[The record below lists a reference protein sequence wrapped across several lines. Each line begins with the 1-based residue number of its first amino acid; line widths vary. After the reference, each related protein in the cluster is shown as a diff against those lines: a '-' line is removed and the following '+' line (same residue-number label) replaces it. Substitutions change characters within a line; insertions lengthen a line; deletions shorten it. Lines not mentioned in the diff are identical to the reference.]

1 MGLLFNDK
9 DELKTDVEERFGKG
23 KNFLLAMKHNG
34 VIKSGLE
41 LLISGLLYTLDNNR
55 TFVIVIDK
63 KGIYEKEISN
73 SDNTGFYLMPEN
85 EIQNFQVNTKSNK
98 AYISFNHVG
107 KKISYE
113 IPFTGRIFKDN
124 KTNFKKFESDNWFML

>member
-23 KNFLLAMKHNG
+23 KNFLVAMKHNG

-41 LLISGLLYTLDNNR
+41 LLISGLLYTYDNNR
-55 TFVIVIDK
+55 TFVLVIDK
-63 KGIYEKEISN
+63 KGIYEKEISK
-73 SDNTGFYLMPEN
+73 SDNKGFYLKPEN
-85 EIQNFQVNTKSNK
+85 EIQNFEVNTKSNK

>member
-1 MGLLFNDK
+1 M
-9 DELKTDVEERFGKG
+9 KTDVEERFGKG
-23 KNFLLAMKHNG
+23 KNFLVAMKHNG

-55 TFVIVIDK
+55 TFVLVIDK

-85 EIQNFQVNTKSNK
+85 EIQNFEVNTKSNK

>member
-23 KNFLLAMKHNG
+23 KNFLVAMKHNG

-55 TFVIVIDK
+55 TFVLVIDK

-73 SDNTGFYLMPEN
+73 SDNKGFYLMPEN
-85 EIQNFQVNTKSNK
+85 EIQNFEVNTKSNK

>member
-9 DELKTDVEERFGKG
+9 DELKRDVEERFGKG
-23 KNFLLAMKHNG
+23 KNFLVAMKHNG

-55 TFVIVIDK
+55 TFVLVIDK

-85 EIQNFQVNTKSNK
+85 EIQNFEVNTKSNK

>member
-41 LLISGLLYTLDNNR
+41 LLISGLLYTYDNNR
-55 TFVIVIDK
+55 TFVLVIDK

-73 SDNTGFYLMPEN
+73 SSNTDFYLMPEN
-85 EIQNFQVNTKSNK
+85 EIQNFEVNTKSNK

-107 KKISYE
+107 KEISYE

>member
-9 DELKTDVEERFGKG
+9 DELKTDVEERFGKD
-23 KNFLLAMKHNG
+23 KNFLVAMKHNG

-55 TFVIVIDK
+55 TFVLVIDK

-73 SDNTGFYLMPEN
+73 SDNKGFYLMPEN
-85 EIQNFQVNTKSNK
+85 EIQNFEVNTKSNK

>member
-9 DELKTDVEERFGKG
+9 DELKRDVEERFGKG

-73 SDNTGFYLMPEN
+73 SSNTDFYLMPEN
-85 EIQNFQVNTKSNK
+85 EIQNFEVNTKSNK

-124 KTNFKKFESDNWFML
+124 KTNFKKFESDNWVML

>member
-41 LLISGLLYTLDNNR
+41 LLISGLLYTYDNNR
-55 TFVIVIDK
+55 TFVLVIYK

-73 SDNTGFYLMPEN
+73 SSNTDFYLMPEN
-85 EIQNFQVNTKSNK
+85 EIQNFEVNTKSNK
-98 AYISFNHVG
+98 DYISFNHVG
-107 KKISYE
+107 KEISYE

>member
-9 DELKTDVEERFGKG
+9 DELKRDVEERFGKG
-23 KNFLLAMKHNG
+23 KNFLVAMKYNG

-73 SDNTGFYLMPEN
+73 SSNTDFYLMPEN
-85 EIQNFQVNTKSNK
+85 EIQDFEVNTKSNK

-113 IPFTGRIFKDN
+113 IPFRGKIFRDN
-124 KTNFKKFESDNWFML
+124 MRNFKKFESDNWFML

>member
-9 DELKTDVEERFGKG
+9 DELKRDVEERFGKC
-23 KNFLLAMKHNG
+23 KNFLVAMKHNG

-55 TFVIVIDK
+55 TFVLVIDK

-85 EIQNFQVNTKSNK
+85 EIQNFEVNTKSNK
-98 AYISFNHVG
+98 SYISFNHVG

-113 IPFTGRIFKDN
+113 IPFRGKIFRDN
-124 KTNFKKFESDNWFML
+124 MRNFKKFESDNWFML

>member
-9 DELKTDVEERFGKG
+9 DELKRDVEERFGKG
-23 KNFLLAMKHNG
+23 KNFLVAMKHNG
-34 VIKSGLE
+34 LVKSGLK
-41 LLISGLLYTLDNNR
+41 LFISNLFYTYDNNR
-55 TFVIVIDK
+55 AFVLVIDK

-85 EIQNFQVNTKSNK
+85 EIQNFEVNTKSNK

-113 IPFTGRIFKDN
+113 IPFRGKIFRDN
-124 KTNFKKFESDNWFML
+124 MRNFKKFESDNWFML

>member
-9 DELKTDVEERFGKG
+9 DELKRDVEERFGKG
-23 KNFLLAMKHNG
+23 KNFLVAMKHNG

-55 TFVIVIDK
+55 TFVLVIDK

-73 SDNTGFYLMPEN
+73 SDNKGFYLMPEN
-85 EIQNFQVNTKSNK
+85 EIQNFEVNTKSNK